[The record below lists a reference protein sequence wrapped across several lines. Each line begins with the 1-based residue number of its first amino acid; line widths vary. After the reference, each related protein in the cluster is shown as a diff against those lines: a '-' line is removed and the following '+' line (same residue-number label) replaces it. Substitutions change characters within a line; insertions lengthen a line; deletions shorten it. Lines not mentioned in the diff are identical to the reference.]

1 MTKLETVHM
10 IGDTLTQLDMLIGS
24 LLPSDPNHRRVLD
37 LRLLLDDRQRR
48 LSRQIFDEGG
58 DLFQRAARDLAAIN
72 DDIRAT
78 MGDIGRLNTT
88 IANVTRLLNSV
99 TSVLTTVA
107 AVA

>member
-1 MTKLETVHM
+1 
-10 IGDTLTQLDMLIGS
+10 
-24 LLPSDPNHRRVLD
+24 
-37 LRLLLDDRQRR
+37 